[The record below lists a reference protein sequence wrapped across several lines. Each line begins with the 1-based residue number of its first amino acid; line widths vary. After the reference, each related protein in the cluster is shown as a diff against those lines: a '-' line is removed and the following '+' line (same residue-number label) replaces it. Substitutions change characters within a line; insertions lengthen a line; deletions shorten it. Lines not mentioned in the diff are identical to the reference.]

1 MEIQHI
7 TLYGA
12 GLIGSG
18 WATHLICCGK
28 RGVVVYDL
36 DEAQLERAKE
46 RVEED
51 LKLLAAEG
59 VLTGEEA
66 EEGLTSLCFTT
77 ERALALKDADLVQES
92 GPENLEL
99 KRAIL
104 ADIEEH
110 CRPDTV
116 ICTSTSGIM
125 VREIARDAKHPER
138 VVGAHPYHPVY
149 LLPLVEI
156 IRGES
161 TGEGYLKAA
170 YDFYK
175 SIRKEPIILKKESP
189 GYIASHLMS
198 ALFRECVNLI
208 SQGVGTMEDIDT
220 AFCYGPGLRY
230 ALMGP
235 CTVLQ
240 LAGGDTGLAGTL
252 FGGIGSSGGNWME
265 SFANWTVYP
274 PETRLFFE
282 TCQRQMD
289 EELSRRDE
297 LHGRTNAEIELFR
310 DRGLIRLLRY
320 HGKL

>member
-1 MEIQHI
+1 MNVDRI

-28 RGVVVYDL
+28 RGVTVYDVAEAPLEKAKGRIHKDL
-36 DEAQLERAKE
+36 DFLVSEGILTQEESDEGFASLIFTTDRAAALKEADLIQESCP
-46 RVEED
+46 ED
-51 LKLLAAEG
+51 L
-59 VLTGEEA
+59 
-66 EEGLTSLCFTT
+66 
-77 ERALALKDADLVQES
+77 D
-92 GPENLEL
+92 L
-99 KRAIL
+99 KRKVL
-104 ADIEEH
+104 ADIEAC
-110 CRPDTV
+110 CRNDAI

-125 VREIARDAKHPER
+125 VREIARDAVHPER
-138 VVGAHPYHPVY
+138 VIGAHPYHPVY
-149 LLPLVEI
+149 LIPLVEM
-156 IRGES
+156 IRGDRTDEA
-161 TGEGYLKAA
+161 YMQAA

-175 SIRKEPIILKKESP
+175 SIRKEPVILKKESP

-235 CTVLQ
+235 CAVLQ
-240 LAGGDTGLAGTL
+240 LAGGDYGIAGTL
-252 FGGIGSSGGNWME
+252 FGGIGNSGGNWME

-274 PETRLFFE
+274 PETQPFFL
-282 TCQRQMD
+282 TCQ
-289 EELSRRDE
+289 EEMNKEMSHRDA
-297 LHGRTNAEIELFR
+297 LHGRTNAEMETFR
-310 DRGLIRLLRY
+310 DRGLVKLLRH

>member
-1 MEIQHI
+1 MQIQNI

-18 WATHLICCGK
+18 WATHLLCCGK

-36 DEAQLERAKE
+36 AESALDRARERIQNGLNFLVSQDILTKAQADE
-46 RVEED
+46 
-51 LKLLAAEG
+51 G
-59 VLTGEEA
+59 Y
-66 EEGLTSLCFTT
+66 TSLVFTT
-77 ERALALKDADLVQES
+77 EADVALKDADLIQES
-92 GPENLEL
+92 CPENLEL
-99 KRAIL
+99 KRKVL
-104 ADIEEH
+104 ADIEAR
-110 CRPDTV
+110 CRCDAI

-125 VREIARDAKHPER
+125 VREIARDAVHPER
-138 VVGAHPYHPVY
+138 VIGAHPYHPVY
-149 LLPLVEI
+149 LLPLVEM
-156 IRGES
+156 IRGDK
-161 TGEGYLKAA
+161 TGEEYMRAA

-175 SIRKEPIILKKESP
+175 SVRKEPVILKKESP

-240 LAGGDTGLAGTL
+240 LAGGDHGIAGTL
-252 FGGIGSSGGNWME
+252 FGGIGNSGGNWLE

-274 PETRLFFE
+274 PETQPFFQ
-282 TCQRQMD
+282 TCQ
-289 EELSRRDE
+289 EEMNKEMSHRDA
-297 LHGRTNAEIELFR
+297 LHGRTNAEMELFR
-310 DRGLIRLLRY
+310 DKGLVALLRH